1 VHEGPARRA
10 QSWLRPALIRTPRQ
24 PRPRWVVPVVVA
36 AVVLAA
42 LGGTTYA
49 LRSACGISHPDT
61 GGLVIRDGIPATT
74 VLSTATSG
82 GIAIE
87 DLSADPL
94 CDVGPAPWREAA
106 VDADDRTLTVLR
118 LGAAC
123 ERVAAVSVST
133 TPDTVTV
140 TLSTGEPA
148 RIHLGLIPT
157 RSCGDDEREGFT
169 ATVVELP
176 EPVAG
181 RMVVD
186 GSAQPA
192 P

>member
-1 VHEGPARRA
+1 MHEGPARRA
-10 QSWLRPALIRTPRQ
+10 QAWLRPALIRTPRQ

-49 LRSACGISHPDT
+49 VRSACGISHPDT

-74 VLSTATSG
+74 VLATATSG

-87 DLSADPL
+87 DVTADPL
-94 CDVGPAPWREAA
+94 CDVDPAPWREVA

-118 LGAAC
+118 LGTAC
-123 ERVAAVSVST
+123 ERVAAVSVT
-133 TPDTVTV
+133 TTADAVVV

-157 RSCGDDEREGFT
+157 RSCGDDTREGFT

-181 RMVVD
+181 RPIVD
-186 GSAQPA
+186 GSAQA
-192 P
+192 AT

>member
-10 QSWLRPALIRTPRQ
+10 QSWLRPALIRTPRP
-24 PRPRWVVPVVVA
+24 PRPRWVVPVVVSV
-36 AVVLAA
+36 VVLAA

-49 LRSACGISHPDT
+49 VRAACGISHPDT
-61 GGLVIRDGIPATT
+61 GGLEIRDGIPATT

-82 GIAIE
+82 GIAVE
-87 DLSADPL
+87 DMTADPL
-94 CDVGPAPWREAA
+94 CDVDPAPWREVA
-106 VDADDRTLTVLR
+106 VDADDRTITVLR
-118 LGAAC
+118 LGVAC

-133 TPDTVTV
+133 TPEAVTV

-157 RSCGDDEREGFT
+157 RSCADHTREGFT

-181 RMVVD
+181 RPIVD
-186 GSAQPA
+186 GSAQPG